1 MGNSAIFKMI
11 KVPTLHS
18 SKHCWKHFF
27 FFFLVQMDTAG
38 ATTFFPLDHEEVLGA
53 IFLCAIGHGVR
64 SPLFYKLHNSKARR
78 VPHCSKTVE

>member
-64 SPLFYKLHNSKARR
+64 SFTSYATQKPEGSLTVLKL
-78 VPHCSKTVE
+78 